1 MTVFDWFAERGFIE
15 SVTSDAL
22 RDVLREPITFYFGV
36 DPTAPSPHL
45 GNWMGII
52 AAMQLENMGHR
63 PVILVGGATGLIG
76 DPSGKDKERPLL
88 TREEVKENVQSLSAV
103 FRRYLKNPIIVDNYD
118 WFSKMDV
125 ISYLRDVGKEFRM
138 GPMLARETVK
148 NRIGSDEGMSYTEFS
163 YALLQGYDFCY
174 LAKHHGVQLQL
185 GGSDQYGNIVSG
197 IECTRRL
204 IKKTVYGLT
213 WPLLVRSDGKK
224 FGKSEK
230 GAIWLKRDLCSP
242 FDLYQYLIRVPDADV
257 GTLFRK
263 LTLLDMEEIRA
274 LDKEERQQQ
283 RLAEEVTRLIHGEEG
298 LEEARRATE
307 ALRPGTM
314 QLQVEAL
321 DAAPGV
327 TLPFLFRPC
336 ATALQTRG

>member
-263 LTLLDMEEIRA
+263 LTLLDMEE
-274 LDKEERQQQ
+274 
-283 RLAEEVTRLIHGEEG
+283 RL
-298 LEEARRATE
+298 RRA
-307 ALRPGTM
+307 
-314 QLQVEAL
+314 
-321 DAAPGV
+321 
-327 TLPFLFRPC
+327 
-336 ATALQTRG
+336 

>member
-148 NRIGSDEGMSYTEFS
+148 NRICSDEGMSYTEFS

-263 LTLLDMEEIRA
+263 LTLLDMEE
-274 LDKEERQQQ
+274 
-283 RLAEEVTRLIHGEEG
+283 RL
-298 LEEARRATE
+298 RRA
-307 ALRPGTM
+307 
-314 QLQVEAL
+314 
-321 DAAPGV
+321 
-327 TLPFLFRPC
+327 
-336 ATALQTRG
+336 

>member
-1 MTVFDWFAERGFIE
+1 M
-15 SVTSDAL
+15 
-22 RDVLREPITFYFGV
+22 
-36 DPTAPSPHL
+36 
-45 GNWMGII
+45 
-52 AAMQLENMGHR
+52 
-63 PVILVGGATGLIG
+63 
-76 DPSGKDKERPLL
+76 
-88 TREEVKENVQSLSAV
+88 QSLSAV

-263 LTLLDMEEIRA
+263 LTLLDMEE
-274 LDKEERQQQ
+274 
-283 RLAEEVTRLIHGEEG
+283 RL
-298 LEEARRATE
+298 RRA
-307 ALRPGTM
+307 
-314 QLQVEAL
+314 
-321 DAAPGV
+321 
-327 TLPFLFRPC
+327 
-336 ATALQTRG
+336 